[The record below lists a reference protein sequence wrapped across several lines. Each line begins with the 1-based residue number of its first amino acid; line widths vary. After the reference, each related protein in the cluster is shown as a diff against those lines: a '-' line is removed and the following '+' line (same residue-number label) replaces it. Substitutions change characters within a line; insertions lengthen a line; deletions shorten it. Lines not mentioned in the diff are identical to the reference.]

1 MGRPQKVGGE
11 QVDGGGDPAL
21 WEGHP
26 ALGKGRG
33 NPGRAGDPEEAR
45 PSPKP
50 SGASQGNV

>member
-26 ALGKGRG
+26 APGKGRG